1 MAVDATEQDDV
12 PVVFGAQ
19 EGQDRFDEVHVAE
32 EDHFELAAHE
42 IEGCGAG
49 GEFFDSADDG

>member
-1 MAVDATEQDDV
+1 MAVDPAEQDNV
-12 PVVFGAQ
+12 PVVFSAQ
-19 EGQDRFDEVHVAE
+19 EGQDGFDEVHVTE

-49 GEFFDSADDG
+49 GKFFDSADDG